1 MNILLIPATDWLR
14 HPVPSRHHHI
24 FEILSKTDNVHVLQF
39 DLYPE
44 NPVRKSN
51 VVIHRSSVIPA
62 KDMAAYYL
70 LNLPF
75 NMVEIAK
82 IVKLESIDVVVI
94 CNIIPGLATFLI
106 KRMGVKVVFDL
117 KDMLPD
123 VSAIYY
129 RNSLASSLIKNV
141 SEWMLLRVLKNV
153 DHVIAVSMYLYR
165 YLKGMGIKNVSLLT
179 NGADLSIF
187 KPGYIPESVNTEIV
201 EKLKD
206 ADFVIGLVA
215 TIDKWIDFET
225 VLKALKE
232 ASSVVKNIKLLVV
245 GGKMKTDYFD
255 IIKAHV
261 KESGLADKVLFTGT
275 VPHEQVPGY
284 VNLMDVCLIPI
295 RPELRLDQAR
305 CPDKLFEYFACG
317 KPVLSTALSEV
328 IRLGG
333 EAVSIY
339 DENSLTKNI
348 LEIALNENLRKSM
361 GIAALEKSHKYDWK
375 SVAVEYRKILQ
386 QVIGD

>member
-206 ADFVIGLVA
+206 ADFVIGFVA